1 MSILKET
8 TKTLKTNNN
17 FNNHASSNMK
27 APMKISP
34 LTKHLR
40 FIDENDT
47 NNNEKY
53 DCVDNFEDFYFKTDA
68 ESNNNQAENS
78 RQLQISVNGRGM
90 GLVLPKVFYP
100 FKSYNF

>member
-17 FNNHASSNMK
+17 FNSHANTNMK
-27 APMKISP
+27 ASVKISP

-40 FIDENDT
+40 FVDENDS

-68 ESNNNQAENS
+68 ENNNNQGENS

-90 GLVLPKVFYP
+90 GLVLPKVFC
-100 FKSYNF
+100 FFNHRI